1 MRGNEI
7 RPADTEHGVPEEAVV
22 DELKKYDNTKILD
35 KVECEVLVLD
45 GTAEMTFGAAKELY
59 DALVNAKN
67 SQKLCH
73 ILAEQLGWNENHS
86 YRVPGTVFE
95 DQQIARFDL
104 SRANMIQQTNS
115 VPKDPMPQSNTKQS
129 EINNA

>member
-1 MRGNEI
+1 MQTLTFKQR
-7 RPADTEHGVPEEAVV
+7 
-22 DELKKYDNTKILD
+22 L
-35 KVECEVLVLD
+35 
-45 GTAEMTFGAAKELY
+45 EM
-59 DALVNAKN
+59 
-67 SQKLCH
+67 

>member
-1 MRGNEI
+1 MLNFNRTI
-7 RPADTEHGVPEEAVV
+7 DTNYPRS
-22 DELKKYDNTKILD
+22 KIPMM
-35 KVECEVLVLD
+35 VH
-45 GTAEMTFGAAKELY
+45 
-59 DALVNAKN
+59 
-67 SQKLCH
+67 SQKFCH

-129 EINNA
+129 EIKNA